1 MIKALERL
9 QRTFLKI
16 KVISNNPR
24 ANNILNRE
32 KLRVN
37 PLKARKI
44 QGCLLSHFCSMAR
57 AGNKRTINGRGDKVL
72 LFADDTMLH
81 IRDPKKKK
89 PPPGNS

>member
-1 MIKALERL
+1 
-9 QRTFLKI
+9 
-16 KVISNNPR
+16 
-24 ANNILNRE
+24 
-32 KLRVN
+32 
-37 PLKARKI
+37 
-44 QGCLLSHFCSMAR
+44 MAR